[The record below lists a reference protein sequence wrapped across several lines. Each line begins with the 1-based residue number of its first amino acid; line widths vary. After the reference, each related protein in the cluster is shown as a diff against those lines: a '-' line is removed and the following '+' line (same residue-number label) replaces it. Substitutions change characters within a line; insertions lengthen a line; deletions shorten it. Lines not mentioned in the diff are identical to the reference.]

1 MAIGDEAGVNKKM
14 IEKATTAAAS
24 GKHTFSS
31 VFWNWGLAEGR
42 VGQQPS
48 NVSFLVSWKHFLAR
62 RGKNNPPVVFFV
74 GITNEMGE
82 KRGKELLVLFF

>member
-31 VFWNWGLAEGR
+31 VFWNWGLVEGR

-48 NVSFLVSWKHFLAR
+48 NVSFW
-62 RGKNNPPVVFFV
+62 
-74 GITNEMGE
+74 
-82 KRGKELLVLFF
+82 